1 MSDGRPVETRRTHI
15 KRLAAMAAG
24 ATGLAACAPG
34 VGGRTT
40 TAIKGPEGQRRVRVG
55 LLVDVDTV
63 RVGAA
68 GDIVAAEGPVGQA
81 HTGVT
86 MRSGDSLQVQ
96 PSDRGIAVAW
106 GGQSA
111 QFESLL
117 FRSSGQSGFV
127 TVDGAPY
134 RGSVAVTSQ
143 GGALTVVNDLGLED
157 YVQGVVAME
166 MGPRARSEMAA
177 LEAQAVAARTYA
189 VANMGRFAS
198 LGFDLRAGVSDQGY
212 LGAGRETDV
221 GNLAVHNT
229 RDFVVSHEG
238 AAIAA
243 FYHSTCGYA
252 TAAPEESFRSVQSR
266 PYLRSVS
273 DQYSGGHYCEPS
285 PRFRWQVEWAGT
297 QLRDVLR
304 TTVPRSLGIEAE
316 FVSEI
321 RDVEVRETG
330 RSGRATE
337 IRVRVERGEIPV
349 FGPDVRAVFRTP
361 EATSLGSTAL
371 QLVSDRENDRLVRLV
386 ASGAGWGHGVG
397 MCQWGAIGRA
407 RAGHD
412 YRSILQAYYPGT
424 SITRWSS

>member
-1 MSDGRPVETRRTHI
+1 MSGGRPAETRRAHI

-24 ATGLAACAPG
+24 ASGLAACAPG
-34 VGGRTT
+34 AGGRATT
-40 TAIKGPEGQRRVRVG
+40 SIKGPEARHRVRVG

-81 HTGVT
+81 NTGVT

-96 PSDRGIAVAW
+96 PSGQGLAVDW

-111 QFESLL
+111 QFDSLL

-134 RGSVAVTSQ
+134 RGAVAVTAR
-143 GGALTVVNDLGLED
+143 GGALTVVNDLDLED

-166 MGPRARSEMAA
+166 MGPRARSDLAA

-189 VANMGRFAS
+189 AANLGRFAS

-212 LGAGRETDV
+212 LGAARETDV
-221 GNLAVHNT
+221 GNLAVHDT
-229 RDFVVSHEG
+229 RDLVVSHEG

-252 TAAPEESFRSVQSR
+252 TATPEESFRSVQSR

-273 DQYSGGHYCEPS
+273 DRYSGGHYCEQS
-285 PRFRWQVEWAGT
+285 PRFRWQVEWGAL

-321 RDVEVRETG
+321 RDVEVRDTG
-330 RSGRATE
+330 PSGRATE

-371 QLVSDRENDRLVRLV
+371 QLVSERENDRLVRLV

-397 MCQWGAIGRA
+397 LCQWGAIGRA

-412 YRSILQAYYPGT
+412 YRSILQTYYPGT